1 LGKNGAVEAPSVEYA
16 PTPAGAVAW
25 QECGRPDA
33 PPLICTPPIVQHLE
47 MMWEKAAF
55 WRPILQFAGRVR
67 YIQYDKL
74 GTGLSDPVDE
84 PADLA
89 GRVEQVVAVL
99 DSASIDRATVMGFSE
114 GGSTGVA
121 MAAWHPER
129 VAALVL
135 ISAAPGISDLQEISA
150 YGPVPPLDEIREFW
164 KRFTTTWGRP
174 ETLMLT
180 DIAPSAL
187 ADPAMRTWM
196 PRYER
201 AAASPALI
209 HRWVESALSLDAT
222 ELLPQVRVPT
232 LIAHQRDDRIVPVA
246 SGRYLADHIAG
257 AQYREFG
264 GVDHFVWLAPE
275 YDDYIDTIHEFLAGH
290 GLATPD
296 AAPGRS
302 RSLWDPYDTLTPGE
316 RRCVRLAQRGL
327 PNTAIADSLGLS
339 VRTVEN
345 NLSRAFGKL
354 GVRSRVELAL
364 MDEYAP
370 PR

>member
-135 ISAAPGISDLQEISA
+135 ISAAPGISDLQGISA
-150 YGPVPPLDEIREFW
+150 YGPVPPLDEIREF
-164 KRFTTTWGRP
+164 
-174 ETLMLT
+174 
-180 DIAPSAL
+180 
-187 ADPAMRTWM
+187 
-196 PRYER
+196 
-201 AAASPALI
+201 
-209 HRWVESALSLDAT
+209 
-222 ELLPQVRVPT
+222 
-232 LIAHQRDDRIVPVA
+232 
-246 SGRYLADHIAG
+246 
-257 AQYREFG
+257 
-264 GVDHFVWLAPE
+264 
-275 YDDYIDTIHEFLAGH
+275 
-290 GLATPD
+290 
-296 AAPGRS
+296 
-302 RSLWDPYDTLTPGE
+302 
-316 RRCVRLAQRGL
+316 
-327 PNTAIADSLGLS
+327 
-339 VRTVEN
+339 
-345 NLSRAFGKL
+345 
-354 GVRSRVELAL
+354 
-364 MDEYAP
+364 
-370 PR
+370 

>member
-1 LGKNGAVEAPSVEYA
+1 MEAPPIQYA
-16 PTPAGAVAW
+16 RTPAGAVAW

-33 PPLICTPPIVQHLE
+33 PPLICTPPLVQHLE

-55 WRPILQFAGRVR
+55 WRPVLRFASRVR

-89 GRVEQVVAVL
+89 GRVEQLIAVL
-99 DSASIDRATVMGFSE
+99 DSAGVDQATVMGFSE
-114 GGSTGVA
+114 GGTTA
-121 MAAWHPER
+121 MATAAWHPER

-135 ISAAPGISDLQEISA
+135 VSAVPGTSDLHGVSA
-150 YGPVPPLDEIREFW
+150 YGPVPPLDEIRRFWGEFSE
-164 KRFTTTWGRP
+164 KWGRP
-174 ETLMLT
+174 ETMTLT
-180 DIAPSAL
+180 HIAPSVL

-222 ELLPQVRVPT
+222 ELLPAIAAPT
-232 LIAHQRDDRIVPVA
+232 IVVHQIDDRIVPVA
-246 SGRYLADHIAG
+246 AGRYLADRIAG
-257 AQYREFG
+257 AQYREFD
-264 GVDHFVWLAPE
+264 GVDHFVWLSPDC
-275 YDDYIDTIHEFLAGH
+275 DDHIDAIHKFLAGH
-290 GLATPD
+290 DLATD
-296 AAPGRS
+296 DTASGRS
-302 RSLWDPYDTLTPGE
+302 RSLWDPYDALTPGE

-327 PNTAIADSLGLS
+327 SNATIAEALGLS

-364 MDEYAP
+364 LDEGTP
-370 PR
+370 S

>member
-1 LGKNGAVEAPSVEYA
+1 MEAPPIQYA
-16 PTPAGAVAW
+16 RTPAGAVAW

-33 PPLICTPPIVQHLE
+33 PPLICTPPLVQHLE

-55 WRPILQFAGRVR
+55 WRPVLRFASRVR

-89 GRVEQVVAVL
+89 GRVEQLIAVL
-99 DSASIDRATVMGFSE
+99 DSAGVDQATVMGFSE
-114 GGSTGVA
+114 GGTTA
-121 MAAWHPER
+121 MATAAWHPER

-135 ISAAPGISDLQEISA
+135 VSAVPGTSDLDGVSA
-150 YGPVPPLDEIREFW
+150 YGPVPPLDEIRRFWDEFSE
-164 KRFTTTWGRP
+164 KWGRP
-174 ETLMLT
+174 ETMTLT
-180 DIAPSAL
+180 HIAPSVL

-209 HRWVESALSLDAT
+209 HRWVQSALLLDAT
-222 ELLPQVRVPT
+222 ELLPAIAAPT
-232 LIAHQRDDRIVPVA
+232 IVVHQMDDRIVPVA
-246 SGRYLADHIAG
+246 AGRYLADRIAG
-257 AQYREFG
+257 AQYREFD
-264 GVDHFVWLAPE
+264 GVDHFVWLSPDC
-275 YDDYIDTIHEFLAGH
+275 DDYIDAIHEFLAGH
-290 GLATPD
+290 DLATTD
-296 AAPGRS
+296 TALGRS
-302 RSLWDPYDTLTPGE
+302 RSLWDPCDALTPGE

-327 PNTAIADSLGLS
+327 SNATIAEALGLS

-364 MDEYAP
+364 LDEGAP
-370 PR
+370 T